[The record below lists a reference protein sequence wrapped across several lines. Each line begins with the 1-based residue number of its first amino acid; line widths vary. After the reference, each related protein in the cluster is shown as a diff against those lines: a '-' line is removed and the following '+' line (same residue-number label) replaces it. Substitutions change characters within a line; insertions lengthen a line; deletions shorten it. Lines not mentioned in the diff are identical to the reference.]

1 MTVARHSTSIRRR
14 PILGALAAV
23 IMVFALLPTATTA
36 SAGATPQ
43 QGTVVAWGSD
53 AQGQSSPP
61 TTLGD
66 DVIDVAAGWQ
76 HSLALHA
83 DGTVTAW
90 GNNTFGQATVP
101 PGLDDVTAIAAG
113 GDHNLVLHADGT
125 VTAWGRNG
133 NGQGIVPAD
142 LGSDVTA
149 IAAGGFHNLA
159 LHDDGTVTAWGYNDN
174 GQTDVPTDLSNDS
187 PVTAIAAG
195 GFHSLVLHE
204 DGTVTAWGWNLTAQP
219 PAGLEHVTTIAAG
232 RTNSLALHEDGT
244 VTAWGKNSFGQ
255 STVPEGLD
263 DVIDVAAGNFRHS
276 LALRANGT
284 VVAWGDNG
292 TGQTDVPE
300 GLHDVTAIAAGG
312 LHNLAIVAPDPA
324 QQIAD
329 TRTDLAGMGIH
340 HGITN
345 ALDAKLRAAD
355 QALTD
360 GDVPKA
366 CESLQALINQ
376 TRAQTGKKITTDQA
390 TRLTE
395 AATTIRDDLGCATTS
410 G

>member
-1 MTVARHSTSIRRR
+1 MTAARHSTSIRRR

-23 IMVFALLPTATTA
+23 IMVFALLPSAATA
-36 SAGATPQ
+36 SAGSTQQ

-53 AQGQSSPP
+53 AEGQSSPP

-66 DVIDVAAGWQ
+66 DVIDVGAGWR

-90 GNNTFGQATVP
+90 GNNTFGQSTVP
-101 PGLDDVTAIAAG
+101 PGLDDVTAISAG
-113 GDHNLVLHADGT
+113 GAHTLALHEDGT
-125 VTAWGRNG
+125 VTAWGRNDH
-133 NGQGIVPAD
+133 GQGVVPTD
-142 LGSDVTA
+142 LGSYVTA

-159 LHDDGTVTAWGYNDN
+159 LHEDGTVTAWGYNNN
-174 GQTDVPTDLSNDS
+174 GQADVPTDLLDGS

-195 GFHSLVLHE
+195 GFHSLALHE
-204 DGTVTAWGWNLTAQP
+204 DGTVTGWGWNLTAP
-219 PAGLEHVTTIAAG
+219 PPDGLEHVTSIAAG

-244 VTAWGKNSFGQ
+244 VTAWGKNIFGQ

-263 DVIDVAAGNFRHS
+263 GVIAVAAGDFRHS

-284 VVAWGDNG
+284 VVAWGDDAA
-292 TGQTDVPE
+292 GQTDVPE
-300 GLHDVTAIAAGG
+300 GLHDVTAIDAGG
-312 LHNLAIVAPDPA
+312 YHSLAVVSPDPSD
-324 QQIAD
+324 QIAGV
-329 TRTDLAGMGIH
+329 RSDLATMGIH

-345 ALDAKLRAAD
+345 ALDAKLRSAD
-355 QALTD
+355 RALSD

-366 CESLQALINQ
+366 CDSLQALINQ
-376 TRAQTGKKITTDQA
+376 TRAQTGKKVTTEQA
-390 TRLTE
+390 AHLTE
-395 AATTIRDDLGCATTS
+395 AATTIRDDLGCAS